1 METPVKKS
9 LDFTNGINQA
19 APNFEVQMASN
30 NKLKEKMNS
39 VGSTPVL
46 GAPQIASIL
55 NTPENVYQ
63 EQNHEI
69 LSGSSMNM
77 FASLTKENQELQNE
91 LSNIKELSQEVD
103 TQ

>member
-1 METPVKKS
+1 
-9 LDFTNGINQA
+9 
-19 APNFEVQMASN
+19 MASN
-30 NKLKEKMNS
+30 VKQKEKKNS
-39 VGSTPVL
+39 LSPNPAGVAQQHIS
-46 GAPQIASIL
+46 
-55 NTPENVYQ
+55 PENAYYN

-103 TQ
+103 P